1 MPTQALRSWTKKY
14 NAAWIWEL
22 NMDEQG
28 KVRGGREYF
37 YFIGESM
44 FLWLNFQVKGS
55 LKKFSEDGIFLHDSW
70 SVIFYFFLVK
80 KNKVYSKMKFYP
92 RQLLTKNLT
101 SKTIVK
107 EVMISQNFYDILLIK
122 NPYFHLFCC
131 FSEALLPL
139 ALLHW
144 CILMCS
150 SHCTQLQLWIKLFF
164 NFS

>member
-1 MPTQALRSWTKKY
+1 MNKEKSEEVENISISSENQCFYDWTFKWKGLWK
-14 NAAWIWEL
+14 NS
-22 NMDEQG
+22 
-28 KVRGGREYF
+28 VRTAFF
-37 YFIGESM
+37 YMTPGQ
-44 FLWLNFQVKGS
+44 W
-55 LKKFSEDGIFLHDSW
+55 
-70 SVIFYFFLVK
+70 FFFFFFGK
-80 KNKVYSKMKFYP
+80 KNKVYSKIKFYP